1 MRINSSD
8 HNATKSKPHVAR
20 GRGFAL
26 CAMADR
32 RKSWRKKRQLV
43 STLVRPQPALRVLKV
58 APLYL
63 LAGTLAQAEALAAL
77 VNERGIKRV
86 VLVR

>member
-1 MRINSSD
+1 MRANSSD

-20 GRGFAL
+20 VRGFAL

-32 RKSWRKKRQLV
+32 RKFWRKKRQLV
-43 STLVRPQPALRVLKV
+43 SSSPATAGAASLGSRTVV
-58 APLYL
+58 
-63 LAGTLAQAEALAAL
+63 LAGTLAQAEALATL